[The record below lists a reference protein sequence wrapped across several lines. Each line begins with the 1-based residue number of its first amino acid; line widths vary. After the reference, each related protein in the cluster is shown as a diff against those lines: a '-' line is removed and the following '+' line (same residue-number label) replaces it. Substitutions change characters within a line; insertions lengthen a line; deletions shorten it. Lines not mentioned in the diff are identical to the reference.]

1 MAGKRQAAADFSDWE
16 SQQKAKVFLI
26 IQAGGLESGAPD
38 QHRVQAGERQAE
50 GAVETPLDMVA
61 GGAKD
66 PVTASDAFW
75 KMIDAWP
82 ELAAIRRAASANSP
96 SRYRLEVEAMLRT
109 ARVAFAAS
117 LIAWTTPDQGV
128 RSPAVRDHAQRMHD
142 TLRAAVAV
150 HRAEL
155 QARWYLSDD

>member
-1 MAGKRQAAADFSDWE
+1 VYWE

-96 SRYRLEVEAMLRT
+96 SQYRLEVEAMLRT

-128 RSPAVRDHAQRMHD
+128 RSPAVRDAQRMHD

>member
-1 MAGKRQAAADFSDWE
+1 MAGKRQAVADFSEWE
-16 SQQKAKVFLI
+16 SQQKAKVCPI

-50 GAVETPLDMVA
+50 GVVETSLEMVA

-82 ELAAIRRAASANSP
+82 ELAAIRRQ
-96 SRYRLEVEAMLRT
+96 RRQT
-109 ARVAFAAS
+109 AR
-117 LIAWTTPDQGV
+117 LGIALRSRQCSERQGWP
-128 RSPAVRDHAQRMHD
+128 SQ
-142 TLRAAVAV
+142 L
-150 HRAEL
+150 L
-155 QARWYLSDD
+155 